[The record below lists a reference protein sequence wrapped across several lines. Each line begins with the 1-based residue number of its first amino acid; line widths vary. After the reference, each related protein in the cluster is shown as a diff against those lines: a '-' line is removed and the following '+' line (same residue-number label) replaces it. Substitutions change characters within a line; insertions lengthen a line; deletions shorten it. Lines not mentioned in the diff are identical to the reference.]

1 MTLLILQ
8 GLTHGGKFVMKEAD
22 NTTQKGATKAHQSGQ
37 RYLSKLNKNLCTQLR
52 FCASHYLCPCG
63 GSNSMSVLA
72 EEVGSV
78 QLCWFMELQS

>member
-22 NTTQKGATKAHQSGQ
+22 NTKRSNYSPSI
-37 RYLSKLNKNLCTQLR
+37 RPEVFINKNVGTQLR
-52 FCASHYLCPCG
+52 LCALHYLCPCG

-72 EEVGSV
+72 EEVCTV

>member
-37 RYLSKLNKNLCTQLR
+37 RYLSTKIYVRN
-52 FCASHYLCPCG
+52 FASVRRIISARAVVAIVCQY
-63 GSNSMSVLA
+63 
-72 EEVGSV
+72 
-78 QLCWFMELQS
+78 